1 MRSLLIGCGRSRDRR
16 LNLNPPYPQ
25 KWDKLVTLDMTH
37 EVGPDV
43 VCNLEQVDLP
53 FKDNTFD
60 EIHAYEVLEHIGRQG
75 DWKFF
80 LKEFDEFARVLKPN
94 GLMFI
99 TCPNWKSCWLWG
111 DPGHTRYIGPET
123 VVFLDREQYKL
134 QQGKTPMTDYSPYF
148 KSNWRLVA
156 QNITDTNVMVLQSIK
171 GEI

>member
-1 MRSLLIGCGRSRDRR
+1 MRSLLIGCGRSRERR
-16 LNLNPPYPQ
+16 LTLKQ
-25 KWDKLVTLDMTH
+25 GQTWGKLVTLDMTH

-43 VCNLEQVDLP
+43 VCNLEQIDLP

-60 EIHAYEVLEHIGRQG
+60 EIHAYEVLEHIGKQG

-99 TCPNWKSCWLWG
+99 TSPSWKSCWLWG
-111 DPGHTRYIGPET
+111 DPGHTRYIGPEPM
-123 VVFLDREQYKL
+123 VFLNRPEYAK

-148 KSNWRLVA
+148 KSDWRMVA
-156 QNITDTNVMVLQSIK
+156 CEQNDNNNIMVLQSIK
-171 GEI
+171 ETL